1 MDTRLTIMK
10 IGLRID
16 TLILRHIGRAEEIR
30 GLLLLCHR
38 IQEDLIV
45 QVGHQPLEVAMLV
58 PPACPTMDD
67 GHIQRQPVQIRT
79 SYYVSWI
86 KMNRRKVLLSPIL
99 ILLALA
105 STWVISKSD
114 IHEKTVTVRGNSMSP
129 LIQNEKEIVNQLGYY
144 SFRPIRRGDVVT
156 FRSGTRTNLL
166 IKRVYAI
173 PGDRFEVRGKFLFV
187 NGSPLLN
194 SEGTPF
200 TVPTQMLQLYA
211 RDYPQLPPQTYLVL
225 GDQPLGSIDASR
237 FGLIHKKDIVGRIDP
252 SSLRRPSSS
261 E

>member
-1 MDTRLTIMK
+1 M
-10 IGLRID
+10 LRREAFVA
-16 TLILRHIGRAEEIR
+16 LILF
-30 GLLLLCHR
+30 
-38 IQEDLIV
+38 LI
-45 QVGHQPLEVAMLV
+45 ALV
-58 PPACPTMDD
+58 
-67 GHIQRQPVQIRT
+67 
-79 SYYVSWI
+79 
-86 KMNRRKVLLSPIL
+86 
-99 ILLALA
+99 
-105 STWVISKSD
+105 STWTISKSD
-114 IHEKTVTVRGNSMSP
+114 IQEKTVTVRGSSMSP
-129 LIQNEKEIVNQLGYY
+129 LIQNEKEIVNQIGYY

-156 FRSGTRTNLL
+156 FRSGARTNLL

-187 NGSPLLN
+187 NGSPLVN

-252 SSLRRPSSS
+252 SSLRRPASSD
-261 E
+261 